1 MSKKIIAV
9 ALAIVMIAV
18 MFTACSKKL
27 RVEKIEGKEHAVM
40 TDKDGNVVVD
50 ASNRVQA
57 IVTDRAGEIVTYE
70 GGEPQTYWVP
80 IQNYFVADGKLY
92 TGMCVLSSVKGWE
105 MAEAGVME
113 KKDTD
118 GKCTITVSIMIEKD
132 YEDAS
137 LEEWLAHNR
146 ETEKELAIAL
156 KENGYSVEASEEKV
170 TLTENNIDMILC
182 KAVIYN
188 PDGSIAN
195 YSETFYFQVEG
206 NKKYSIQYKCADG
219 VGYESNFVFTDF
231 VNHNFNVLAK

>member
-170 TLTENNIDMILC
+170 TLTDRDINMILR

-195 YSETFYFQVEG
+195 YSESLFFQLG
-206 NKKYSIQYKCADG
+206 ASQKYSIQYKCVDG
-219 VGYESNFVFTDF
+219 VGYDESFDFIDF
-231 VNHNFNVLAK
+231 VDNNFKLIK